1 MGSTLVYSKQ
11 NLSKSMGSSRG
22 HRYYLDT
29 LLVRK
34 ISKRHFLKD
43 IENSFQEVTQIGP
56 EPPHFFLF
64 QISQQIELLE
74 TSKILAKMGRS
85 WQAD

>member
-1 MGSTLVYSKQ
+1 MI
-11 NLSKSMGSSRG
+11 RG

-34 ISKRHFLKD
+34 IPKHHFLKD

-56 EPPHFFLF
+56 EPRHFFFLF
-64 QISQQIELLE
+64 QISQQIELLD